1 MQKWERRKYTCCN
14 LHKHL
19 FLSKSFPI
27 YRNVNYRTLPSKTLY
42 VNSFMGQT
50 FILWWFYESGD
61 LNDIFLA
68 GLITVQNKNAH
79 RSKKNIYIYD
89 FFLSSPGS
97 CPNFLVSIYLV
108 YWFQGQNSLGSKC
121 ILGSRKQIMVFSFFL
136 LSFILSRVKILSILR
151 AFS

>member
-89 FFLSSPGS
+89 FFVKPR
-97 CPNFLVSIYLV
+97 FM
-108 YWFQGQNSLGSKC
+108 SKC
-121 ILGSRKQIMVFSFFL
+121 PSLNISCL
-136 LSFILSRVKILSILR
+136 LIPRPEQSWIKKHSQSILI
-151 AFS
+151 ANHGKVKHLLLCLNYETF

>member
-1 MQKWERRKYTCCN
+1 MLTVWHHFIAKLLRLSWRKCKTLATELMQKWERRKYTCCN

-68 GLITVQNKNAH
+68 GLITVQKKNAL
-79 RSKKNIYIYD
+79 RSRQRKIYTYIFTYIWI
-89 FFLSSPGS
+89 FY
-97 CPNFLVSIYLV
+97 CQAQVQV
-108 YWFQGQNSLGSKC
+108 
-121 ILGSRKQIMVFSFFL
+121 QIS
-136 LSFILSRVKILSILR
+136 
-151 AFS
+151 